1 MSALHVFMRQIIL
14 TCLLLAIFPAGALA
28 GALTVDGSALYAKH
42 CAACHRQLKRTDV
55 NDRPAKRI
63 RSAINIFPSMSS
75 LNSLSD
81 AEVAAIAAALSTTP
95 PAVSQ
100 R

>member
-1 MSALHVFMRQIIL
+1 MPTLHVFMRRLTI
-14 TCLLLAIFPAGALA
+14 TCLLFSILPAGAYA
-28 GALTVDGSALYAKH
+28 GGPTIDGGALYARH
-42 CAACHRQLKRTDV
+42 CAACHRQLKHTDI

-75 LNSLSD
+75 LNSLGD

-95 PAVSQ
+95 SPVTQ